1 MPPMEQPFRPAPAEA
16 PIFDTSRNAW
26 ILSRYSDVCTALRE
40 HSLLQAT
47 PQGKPTS
54 PDAGAAHARLYAEV
68 QADMSRLNA
77 TTWRAEME
85 SVLHSLLG
93 KVDRNHS
100 FDLVKEVL
108 QPWSATLMV
117 VLSEAGSVEA
127 GQLRRIAEQLFFKK
141 THTAG
146 PSKTNPGLSSFSR
159 KFTPQSSKKAEA
171 TLNALLESRKLTLSK
186 PMFSGLTQTLPSFL
200 ANAWL
205 ALLQNPDQVAR
216 LIENP
221 ALMPSATE
229 ELLRHA
235 GIVQTIF
242 RHASKEVNISDA
254 SIKQGQLVILKIAS
268 ANHDSA
274 RFDKPECLD
283 VSRRFGGHVS
293 LGNGV
298 HACVGSVLV
307 RMACMATTPI
317 FLSAG
322 LALDRKS
329 APAWTGNT
337 TLRWPFVVPV
347 VLQRK

>member
-1 MPPMEQPFRPAPAEA
+1 MPPMEQPFGPAPAEA
-16 PIFDTSRNAW
+16 PLFDISRNAW
-26 ILSRYSDVCTALRE
+26 ILSRYSDVYAALRE
-40 HSLLQAT
+40 PSLLQAT
-47 PQGKPTS
+47 PQGKATS
-54 PDAGAAHARLYAEV
+54 TDDGASHARLFAEV
-68 QADMSRLNA
+68 QADMSRMSSTA
-77 TTWRAEME
+77 WRAEME

-93 KVDRNHS
+93 KVDRGHS
-100 FDLVKEVL
+100 FDLVKEVI

-141 THTAG
+141 THTAD
-146 PSKTNPGLSSFSR
+146 PSKINPGLSSLSR
-159 KFTPQSSKKAEA
+159 KWTSQRAKKAEA
-171 TLNALLESRKLTLSK
+171 TLDALLESRKLTVSK

-205 ALLQNPDQVAR
+205 ALLQSPDQVAR

-229 ELLRHA
+229 ELLRYA
-235 GIVQTIF
+235 GIVQTLF
-242 RHASKEVNISDA
+242 RYASKDFNIGDA

-268 ANHDSA
+268 ANYDSA

-307 RMACMATTPI
+307 RMACTAATPI
-317 FLSAG
+317 FLSYAP
-322 LALDRKS
+322 ALDRKS
-329 APAWTGNT
+329 TPVWTGDT
-337 TLRWPFVVPV
+337 TLRWPFVVPA